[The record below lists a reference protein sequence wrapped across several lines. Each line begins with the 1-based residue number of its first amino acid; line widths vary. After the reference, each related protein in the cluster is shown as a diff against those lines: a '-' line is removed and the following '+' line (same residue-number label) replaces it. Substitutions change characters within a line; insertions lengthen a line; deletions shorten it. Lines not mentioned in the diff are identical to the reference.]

1 MSSFLF
7 TLLLKPVDK
16 WCVGV
21 NEGLPGSV
29 WQLPVEGGAPWDSCL
44 VLLQDLLALQAV
56 GALRG
61 RASGEGRSSSG
72 GHPMP
77 GGVSPEGCLV
87 LAGRPLAVDLVL
99 HHGYAVQL
107 RAAPAAQ
114 NRGEGWWLSDTVGAE
129 RFHTGNVK
137 RCSVVL
143 ESRF

>member
-1 MSSFLF
+1 MLNVVCLVVFLF
-7 TLLLKPVDK
+7 FFTLPLKPVDK

-21 NEGLPGSV
+21 DEGLPGSV

-61 RASGEGRSSSG
+61 RASGEGRSSGG
-72 GHPMP
+72 GHPVP

-107 RAAPAAQ
+107 RAAPATQTAG
-114 NRGEGWWLSDTVGAE
+114 NRGEGWWLSE
-129 RFHTGNVK
+129 KISHR
-137 RCSVVL
+137 
-143 ESRF
+143 

>member
-1 MSSFLF
+1 MLVL
-7 TLLLKPVDK
+7 TR
-16 WCVGV
+16 
-21 NEGLPGSV
+21 GLPGTV

-61 RASGEGRSSSG
+61 RASGQGRSSSA

-107 RAAPAAQ
+107 RAAPATQTAG
-114 NRGEGWWLSDTVGAE
+114 NRGEGWWLSDAVGAKT
-129 RFHTGNVK
+129 FHTGNVK
-137 RCSVVL
+137 GVL
-143 ESRF
+143 WVWRADSN